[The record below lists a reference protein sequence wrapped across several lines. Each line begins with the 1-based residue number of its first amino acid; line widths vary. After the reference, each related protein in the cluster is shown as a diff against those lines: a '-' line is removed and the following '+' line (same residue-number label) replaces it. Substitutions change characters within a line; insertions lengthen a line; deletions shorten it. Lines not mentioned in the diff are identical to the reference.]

1 MKNISISFNKKNK
14 TNDIL
19 NNMGTFTIANPVGK
33 FFCYLLITFLIVLV
47 LAPIA
52 IVLNIALKNNAEYML
67 KGVYALPENIFNI
80 SNFINAYK
88 LGGFGEGF
96 KNTFLLVMCSVPIAI
111 IFGTMVAYALGRFE
125 FKLKKLL
132 FAAFLFPTFVP
143 TMTVTIA
150 TFTLIKNLG
159 LYNSFFAGVLLYIG
173 TDIMQIYIFLQ
184 FISQIPIALD
194 ESACIDGASRL
205 KIYYRIIL
213 PQLKPAIATTVI
225 LKLLGIYNDFFTPYM
240 YMPKIKTAATSLNT
254 FAGDRMADWP
264 LMSAAIILIA
274 IPTIIIYVFLQ
285 NYIISGVTDGAVKS

>member
-1 MKNISISFNKKNK
+1 MMNMRIIPIRKNK
-14 TNDIL
+14 NSVSSENTS
-19 NNMGTFTIANPVGK
+19 TFTISNPIGK
-33 FFCYLLITFLIVLV
+33 FFCYLLIAFLILLV
-47 LAPIA
+47 FAPLAI
-52 IVLNIALKNNAEYML
+52 ILNISLKENSEYMA
-67 KGVYALPENIFNI
+67 KGVYALPENIFNF

-96 KNTFLLVMCSVPIAI
+96 MNTFLLVFFSVPIAI
-111 IFGTMVAYALGRFE
+111 VFGTMVAYALGRFD

-159 LYNSFFAGVLLYIG
+159 LYNSFLAGIILYIG

-184 FISQIPIALD
+184 FINQIPIALD
-194 ESACIDGASRL
+194 ESARIDGASRL
-205 KIYYRIIL
+205 KIYYSIIL

-274 IPTIIIYVFLQ
+274 IPTILIYIFLQ
-285 NYIISGVTDGAVKS
+285 NYIISGVTDGAVK

>member
-1 MKNISISFNKKNK
+1 MKDIKIIPIKTKKSLMDSDN
-14 TNDIL
+14 T
-19 NNMGTFTIANPVGK
+19 GTFRITNPIGK
-33 FFCYLLITFLIVLV
+33 FFCYLLIVLLILLV
-47 LAPIA
+47 LAPLM
-52 IVLNIALKNNAEYML
+52 IVLNISLKENSEYMT
-67 KGVYALPENIFNI
+67 KGVYSLPENIFNF
-80 SNFINAYK
+80 SNFINAFK

-96 KNTFLLVMCSVPIAI
+96 KNTFSLVLFSVPIAL

-159 LYNSFFAGVLLYIG
+159 LYNSFFAGVILYIG

-184 FISQIPIALD
+184 FIDQIPIALD
-194 ESACIDGASRL
+194 ESARIDGASRL
-205 KIYYRIIL
+205 KIYYSIIL
-213 PQLKPAIATTVI
+213 PQLKPAIATTII

-274 IPTIIIYVFLQ
+274 IPTIIIYIFLQ

>member
-1 MKNISISFNKKNK
+1 MRKQRNLLFRMKEGSEASETYRITNPIARLMGYFILLLMVILVLTPIFIILNIS
-14 TNDIL
+14 
-19 NNMGTFTIANPVGK
+19 
-33 FFCYLLITFLIVLV
+33 
-47 LAPIA
+47 
-52 IVLNIALKNNAEYML
+52 LKDNAEYMM
-67 KGVYALPENIFNI
+67 KGVYSLPDNIFNF
-80 SNFINAYK
+80 SNYIKAFE

-96 KNTFLLVMCSVPIAI
+96 KNTFLLVLCSVPIAI
-111 IFGTMVAYALGRFE
+111 FFGTMVAYAIGRFE
-125 FKLKKLL
+125 FKMKKILMM
-132 FAAFLFPTFVP
+132 AYLFPTFVP

-159 LYNSFFAGVLLYIG
+159 LYNSFLAGVVLYIG

-194 ESACIDGASRL
+194 ESARIDGASRFR
-205 KIYYRIIL
+205 IYFSIIL

-264 LMSAAIILIA
+264 LMSAAIIMIA
-274 IPTIIIYVFLQ
+274 IPTIIIYIFLQ
-285 NYIISGVTDGAVKS
+285 KYIISGVTDGAVKS

>member
-1 MKNISISFNKKNK
+1 MMKMKIIPNRKNK
-14 TNDIL
+14 NSDSSENTS
-19 NNMGTFTIANPVGK
+19 TFTISNPIGRFLCY
-33 FFCYLLITFLIVLV
+33 FFIAFMLLLI
-47 LAPIA
+47 LAPLA
-52 IVLNIALKNNAEYML
+52 IVLNISLKDNAEYMA
-67 KGVYALPENIFNI
+67 KGVYSLPENIFNL
-80 SNFINAYK
+80 SNFINAFK
-88 LGGFGEGF
+88 QGGFGEGF
-96 KNTFLLVMCSVPIAI
+96 LNTFLLVAFSVPIAI
-111 IFGTMVAYALGRFE
+111 VFGTMVAYALGRFD

-150 TFTLIKNLG
+150 TFTLIKSLG
-159 LYNSFFAGVLLYIG
+159 LYNSFLAGIILYIG

-184 FISQIPIALD
+184 FISQIPVALD
-194 ESACIDGASRL
+194 ESARIDGASRL
-205 KIYYRIIL
+205 KIYYSIIL

-274 IPTIIIYVFLQ
+274 IPTIFIYIFLQ
-285 NYIISGVTDGAVKS
+285 NYIISGVTDGAVK

>member
-1 MKNISISFNKKNK
+1 MKIVPIRKNNRFK
-14 TNDIL
+14 SSESTS
-19 NNMGTFTIANPVGK
+19 TFTISSPIGK
-33 FFCYLLITFLIVLV
+33 FFCYLVIAFFVILIMTPL
-47 LAPIA
+47 A
-52 IVLNIALKNNAEYML
+52 IVLNIALKDNAEYMA
-67 KGVYALPENIFNI
+67 KGVYALPENIFNF
-80 SNFINAYK
+80 SNFINAFK

-96 KNTFLLVMCSVPIAI
+96 LNTFLLVIFSVPIAI

-159 LYNSFFAGVLLYIG
+159 LYNTFLAGVVLYIG

-184 FISQIPIALD
+184 FINQIPIALD
-194 ESACIDGASRL
+194 ESARIDGASRL
-205 KIYYRIIL
+205 RIYYSIIL

-240 YMPKIKTAATSLNT
+240 YMPKIKTAATALNT

-274 IPTIIIYVFLQ
+274 IPTIIIYIFLQ
-285 NYIISGVTDGAVKS
+285 NYIISGVTEGAVK